1 MESLG
6 AILIVLIILLLL
18 VGVISLIALIIMAI
32 AKKKIKVPSI
42 ITGVSFGSAIFL
54 FVVMVIVGIIAT
66 SGDSNTNTAKDSE
79 PPRSS
84 AEANNETP
92 NKPKTSATAGNE
104 SEKDDEETENEYD
117 KNLAKIRAE
126 REEDNQEKPD
136 YQHEVIDNV
145 DVYTDYSEMFLT
157 PNVYMS
163 NFSVDMTELLKEKH
177 DEIKN
182 GVIFRNAA
190 TVADQ
195 YGNEENIVLV
205 SVWYSQET
213 VDKINY
219 ENWPQLVGED
229 LYNTADGVLIHH
241 NLEQDTVNNKSAGD
255 DQPDAH
261 RYGVG
266 NEYIE

>member
-1 MESLG
+1 MDVLG
-6 AILIVLIILLLL
+6 AILMLLVAFGFFIGVISLIVLII
-18 VGVISLIALIIMAI
+18 MAI
-32 AKKKIKVPSI
+32 SKKNLKVPGI
-42 ITGVSFGSAIFL
+42 VTGSAFGISILAFIGFIIL
-54 FVVMVIVGIIAT
+54 AVVDPVE
-66 SGDSNTNTAKDSE
+66 NTTAESE
-79 PPRSS
+79 MPGSS

-92 NKPKTSATAGNE
+92 AKPKTSATAGNK
-104 SEKDDEETENEYD
+104 SEKEDEETEDEYD

-126 REEDNQEKPD
+126 REEDNQDKPN
-136 YQHEVIDNV
+136 YQHEVIDSV

-163 NFSVDMTELLKEKH
+163 NFSIDMTELLKEKH

-195 YGNEENIVLV
+195 YGNEENIILV

-229 LYNTADGVLIHH
+229 LYNTADGVLVHH
-241 NLEQDTVNNKSAGD
+241 NLEQDTVDNKSAGD